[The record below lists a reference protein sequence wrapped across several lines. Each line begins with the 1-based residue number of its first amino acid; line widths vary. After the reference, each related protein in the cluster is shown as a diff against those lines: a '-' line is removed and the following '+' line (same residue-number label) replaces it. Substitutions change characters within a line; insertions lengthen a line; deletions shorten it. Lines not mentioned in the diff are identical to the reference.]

1 MNHQI
6 ISVTFEVDAQSHA
19 DGRFSVP
26 TEVCEILGGLKNG
39 DLVNLV
45 IQSKSGAQL
54 YAGEK
59 TLASGREIYGADLKD
74 HIKAG
79 QRIRVTASKP

>member
-1 MNHQI
+1 MSHQV
-6 ISVTFEVDAQSHA
+6 ISVTFEVDAPSHK
-19 DGRFSVP
+19 DGIFSMP
-26 TEVCEILGGLKNG
+26 TEVCEFLGGLKNG
-39 DLVNLV
+39 DPRHLV
-45 IQSKSGAQL
+45 IQSMNGAQL